1 MENLVVELVG
11 LLLARKRAGSRDH
24 SFNNERALI

>member
-11 LLLARKRAGSRDH
+11 LLLALSGLGLGIIH
-24 SFNNERALI
+24 LITKGH